1 MVRLRRGDFG
11 AQITYGHD
19 PVATAV
25 AFTDAGA
32 RYLHVVDLEAARTGV
47 PHELPTVR
55 AIAAAVG
62 PGVVVQVGGGIR
74 SVEAAEAVL
83 EAGAH
88 RVVVGTVAVAD
99 PAVLTDMLARFGP
112 SVVVGLDVRAGAVAV
127 RGWTEEAGVDL
138 DDVLP
143 TLGGV
148 AAVVVTE
155 IGRDGTLDG
164 PDLALYR
171 RVLPATDRP
180 VIASGGIGGPGDLRA
195 VAELRVGE
203 RRLAGV
209 IVGRA
214 LYEGRLR
221 LDEALRIAAE
231 AG

>member
-25 AFTDAGA
+25 AFAEAGA
-32 RYLHVVDLEAARTGV
+32 GHLHVVDLEAARTGV
-47 PHELPTVR
+47 PHELATIR
-55 AIAAAVG
+55 AIGAAVG
-62 PGVVVQVGGGIR
+62 PQVVVQVGGGIR
-74 SVEAAEAVL
+74 TVEAAEAVL
-83 EAGAH
+83 ETGAR

-99 PAVLTDMLARFGP
+99 PALLTDMLARFGP
-112 SVVVGLDVRAGAVAV
+112 ALVVGLDVRAGAVAV

-171 RVLPATDRP
+171 RVLAVSDLP
-180 VIASGGIGGPGDLRA
+180 VIASGGVGGPGDLRTLA
-195 VAELRVGE
+195 DLRVGD

-214 LYEGRLR
+214 LYEGRLH
-221 LDEALRIAAE
+221 LAEALRIV
-231 AG
+231 AGAG